1 MYNVYMRIGNL
12 EVNQPLP
19 ELRNP
24 HVIGMLR
31 PWLDAGSVGTMIL
44 QRLETLFGARELA
57 RLSRPGNF
65 YDFTRYRPITYNQGK
80 SRRLLIPN
88 TTITYA
94 RGEDTGYD
102 FIFLHLLEPHMFGE
116 AYTNSIWS
124 LLKKL
129 EIKRYCL
136 VGSFYDMVPHTRPI
150 MISGG
155 ASGRNSTA
163 NLQKMG
169 VRQSNY
175 EGPTTICNLISQ
187 RAERAGVEIVSLL
200 AHLPNYTE
208 MEEDYTGMVAL
219 LRLLRYLYDIP
230 VDVAD
235 IKASEAQIKNLDAA
249 LNQGEQL
256 KTLISQ
262 LEADY
267 DAGIESGRGGQEP
280 NLSPEINK
288 FLKEMEKKF
297 KETQ

>member
-1 MYNVYMRIGNL
+1 MYNVYMRMGNL

-19 ELRNP
+19 ELIDP
-24 HVIGMLR
+24 HAIVMLR

-44 QRLETLFGARELA
+44 QRLETRFGARELA
-57 RLSRPGNF
+57 RLAKPGNF
-65 YDFTRYRPITYNQGK
+65 YDFTRYRPITFNQGK

-88 TTITYA
+88 TSITYA
-94 RGEDTGYD
+94 RGGDTGND

-116 AYTNSIWS
+116 AYTSSIWG

-129 EIKRYCL
+129 KIRRYCL

-150 MISGG
+150 LISGG
-155 ASGRNSTA
+155 VSGRNASA
-163 NLQKMG
+163 NLPTIG
-169 VRQSNY
+169 VHQSNY

-187 RAERAGVEIVSLL
+187 RAERAGVEIVTIL

-208 MEEDYTGMVAL
+208 IEEDYSGMVAL
-219 LRLLRYLYDIP
+219 LQVFHYLYDIP
-230 VDVAD
+230 VDEAD

-249 LNQGEQL
+249 LGQGDQL
-256 KTLISQ
+256 KTLVGQ
-262 LEADY
+262 LETDY
-267 DAGIESGRGGQEP
+267 DARVETGRDGQES

>member
-12 EVNQPLP
+12 DVNQPLP
-19 ELRNP
+19 ELKAP
-24 HVIGMLR
+24 HVIAMLR
-31 PWLDAGSVGTMIL
+31 PWLDAGSVGTLIL
-44 QRLETLFGARELA
+44 QRLETRFGAREFA

-65 YDFTRYRPITYNQGK
+65 YDFTRYRPISYNQGK
-80 SRRLLIPN
+80 TRRLLIPN
-88 TTITYA
+88 TTVSYA
-94 RGEDTGYD
+94 HGDGGND

-116 AYTNSIWS
+116 AFTNSIWN

-129 EIKRYCL
+129 EIRRYCL

-150 MISGG
+150 LISGG
-155 ASGRNSTA
+155 ASGRNSTT

-187 RAERAGVEIVSLL
+187 RAERAGVEIISLL

-208 MEEDYTGMVAL
+208 MEEDYSGTVAL
-219 LRLLRYLYDIP
+219 LHLLHYLYDIP
-230 VDVAD
+230 VDESD
-235 IKASEAQIKNLDAA
+235 IKAGEAERKNLDAA
-249 LNQGEQL
+249 VSQGEQL
-256 KTLISQ
+256 KTLVSQ

-267 DAGIESGRGGQEP
+267 DSRIDSGGGGQES

>member
-1 MYNVYMRIGNL
+1 MENL

-19 ELRNP
+19 ELKAP
-24 HVIGMLR
+24 HVIAMLR

-44 QRLETLFGARELA
+44 QRLETRLGARELA
-57 RLSRPGNF
+57 RLARPGKF

-88 TTITYA
+88 TSITYA
-94 RGEDTGYD
+94 PGGKAGND

-116 AYTNSIWS
+116 VYTNSIWG

-129 EIKRYCL
+129 EIRRYCL

-150 MISGG
+150 LISGG
-155 ASGRNSTA
+155 ASGRNSSTD
-163 NLQKMG
+163 LQKIG
-169 VRQSNY
+169 IHQSNY

-187 RAERAGVEIVSLL
+187 RAEKAGAEIVTIL

-208 MEEDYTGMVAL
+208 IEEDYSGMVAL
-219 LRLLRYLYDIP
+219 LEVLRYLYDIP
-230 VDVAD
+230 VDEAD
-235 IKASEAQIKNLDAA
+235 IKSSEAQIKNLDAA
-249 LNQGEQL
+249 SGQGDQL
-256 KTLISQ
+256 KTLVSQ

-267 DAGIESGRGGQEP
+267 DGRIESGRGGRESK
-280 NLSPEINK
+280 LSPEINK

-297 KETQ
+297 KDE